1 MTINFT
7 NESHQS
13 DIAVS
18 LLSLYDSLSASDK
31 ADFTRIVNRLL
42 SVTFITKK
50 REDARRDYYFIE
62 RHEALIRQY
71 IKLAGWDL
79 ISDKG
84 YEVYQVIN
92 TYGYNRLRLKL
103 HESIIILLFRLCY
116 EEKRRE
122 LTLSDNVVIRIQELQ
137 EKYAALKIRQQPID
151 KTSLRDT
158 INLLKG
164 FNIVD
169 TLDRNVVDPDC
180 RIIIYPS
187 ILFAVKVD
195 DIKSIYDKLQTYSD
209 EKKISSEEGEAYEGA
224 N

>member
-1 MTINFT
+1 MTINLT

-13 DIAVS
+13 DTTVS

-31 ADFTRIVNRLL
+31 ADFTRIINRLL
-42 SVTFITKK
+42 SVTFITKQ
-50 REDARRDYYFIE
+50 REDTRRDYYFIE

-71 IKLAGWDL
+71 LKLAGWDL
-79 ISDKG
+79 ISDRS
-84 YEVYQVIN
+84 YEVYQAIN
-92 TYGYNRLRLKL
+92 IYGYNRLRLKL

-122 LTLSDNVVIRIQELQ
+122 LTLSDNVIIRIQELQ

-158 INLLKG
+158 INLLKS

-187 ILFAVKVD
+187 ILFAIKVD
-195 DIKSIYDKLQTYSD
+195 DIKNIYDKLQTYSD
-209 EKKISSEEGEAYEGA
+209 DKKISSEEGEVYEGA